1 MKQSYILHGVLLH
14 RAPDAKAQE
23 LCTAIYNRMQADGL
37 TEDRIQLNI
46 VQALNDGLA
55 HGNWPWKIVPN
66 IQEAIESHYA
76 ATADPFN
83 PYGGEIPLFVV
94 NPDGEM
100 VDNPQHPDFAPEPT
114 STEVKHP
121 TSTEVRYNCYVCKAQ
136 KPYEEVQP
144 RRGENPDSWYWVCRD
159 NCAD

>member
-1 MKQSYILHGVLLH
+1 MQQSYILHGVLLTH
-14 RAPDAKAQE
+14 APNGKAQE

-37 TEDRIQLNI
+37 TEKRVQLNI
-46 VQALNDGLA
+46 VQALADGLA
-55 HGNWPWKIVPN
+55 HGNWPWNTVPN
-66 IQEAIESHYA
+66 IQEAIDWHLT
-76 ATADPFN
+76 ATANPTS
-83 PYGGEIPLFVV
+83 PYGGEMPLFVV

-114 STEVKHP
+114 STEVKY
-121 TSTEVRYNCYVCKAQ
+121 TCYVCKAQ